1 MNYGKKSAAKK
12 QRVITSKSTMKKKRR
27 GVRALKVILVTFL
40 ILFVAGGVTGGL
52 FFEKNH

>member
-52 FFEKNH
+52 F